1 MLPPSFTAGTS
12 SSQASRS
19 SKSVSAPVID
29 ISDDEEEIDEPEVID
44 ELYCVLNSQVV
55 GVRYYNG
62 MVGPGEE
69 IRLVRQPHNEHDS

>member
-1 MLPPSFTAGTS
+1 MLPPSSTAGPS
-12 SSQASRS
+12 SSQVSNS
-19 SKSVSAPVID
+19 SKSVSTPAIE
-29 ISDDEEEIDEPEVID
+29 ISDEEEAGEPEVID

-69 IRLVRQPHNEHDS
+69 IRLVREPHNQYDR